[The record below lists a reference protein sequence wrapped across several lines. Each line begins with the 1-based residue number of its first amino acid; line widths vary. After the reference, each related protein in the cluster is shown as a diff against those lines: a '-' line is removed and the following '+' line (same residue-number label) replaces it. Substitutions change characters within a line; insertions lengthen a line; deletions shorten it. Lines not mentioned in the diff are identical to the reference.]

1 MRKPDIDPVEIVA
14 VAVPVLVEAVIMTF
28 IIAAVC
34 CREHL
39 ASEAARVVHCDRCA
53 PQYLK
58 GEGDRS
64 LKPGYALSSLEC
76 RFRSILALA
85 FRCEASAPASSA
97 GESV

>member
-34 CREHL
+34 CRQHL
-39 ASEAARVVHCDRCA
+39 ESEAARVVHCDRCA

-58 GEGDRS
+58 
-64 LKPGYALSSLEC
+64 
-76 RFRSILALA
+76 
-85 FRCEASAPASSA
+85 
-97 GESV
+97 